1 MKIHADMNE
10 RASERI
16 DDLPW
21 RPSPDGSVERRML
34 DRDGEEIATATT
46 IVRYP
51 PGSRFP
57 RHVHGGGEE
66 FLVLEGIFSDEQGD
80 YPIGSYVR
88 NPPGSSHAPF
98 SDQGCIIFVKLQQ
111 FEENDSRQ
119 FALDTRKQHWINGP
133 HPGWSHQLLHRY
145 CSEEVM
151 LVRIGAGSPLVEIEW
166 QRGAEFLILDGEIV
180 DAHSP
185 QGIKGLKG
193 RYSANTWLRLPAGS
207 RQSLVAG
214 GGACFYL
221 KTGHLPRIEC
231 V

>member
-34 DRDGEEIATATT
+34 DRDGHEIATATT
-46 IVRYP
+46 VVRYP
-51 PGSRFP
+51 KGSRFP

-66 FLVLEGIFSDEQGD
+66 FLVLEGIFSDEHGD
-80 YPIGSYVR
+80 YPGGTYVR

-98 SDQGCIIFVKLQQ
+98 SDGGCIIFVKLQQ
-111 FEENDSRQ
+111 FEENDSKQ
-119 FALDTRKQHWINGP
+119 FAVDTRDPEWTDGP
-133 HPGWSHQLLHRY
+133 HPGWSHQLLHRH

-151 LVRIGAGSPLVEIEW
+151 LVNIEIGSPAVEIQW
-166 QRGAEFLILDGEIV
+166 QRGAEFLILDGEIE
-180 DAHSP
+180 DE
-185 QGIKGLKG
+185 QG
-193 RYSANTWLRLPAGS
+193 RYSSNAWLRLPAGS
-207 RQSLVAG
+207 RQRLVASG
-214 GGACFYL
+214 GVRFYL